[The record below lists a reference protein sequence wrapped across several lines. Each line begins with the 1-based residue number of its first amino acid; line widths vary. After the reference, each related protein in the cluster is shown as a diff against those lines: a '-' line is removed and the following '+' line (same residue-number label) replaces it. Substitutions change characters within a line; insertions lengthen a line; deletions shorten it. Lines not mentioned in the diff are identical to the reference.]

1 MFLMLRQNGIDP
13 TGREL
18 RSVSLYQSEYFSG
31 LSSFSWFSLV
41 FHIAYTLKMFIF
53 WWYSKRIF
61 VTIMFV
67 RTPVNEDSPNR
78 PEEQPTASVETPRTT
93 EIDESRRRKLR
104 EIELKVAE
112 YAQKLEAKG
121 ASNIAQQCD
130 VFRAKLLEV
139 SSRWMTLVIV
149 RTFYDSFTIKKF
161 KSLCWSSDNSFNN

>member
-1 MFLMLRQNGIDP
+1 
-13 TGREL
+13 
-18 RSVSLYQSEYFSG
+18 
-31 LSSFSWFSLV
+31 
-41 FHIAYTLKMFIF
+41 
-53 WWYSKRIF
+53 
-61 VTIMFV
+61 MFV
-67 RTPVNEDSPNR
+67 RPPVNEDSPNR

-139 SSRWMTLVIV
+139 SSRWVTLVIV
-149 RTFYDSFTIKKF
+149 RTFYDSFKIKKIQI
-161 KSLCWSSDNSFNN
+161 SLLIFR

>member
-1 MFLMLRQNGIDP
+1 
-13 TGREL
+13 
-18 RSVSLYQSEYFSG
+18 
-31 LSSFSWFSLV
+31 
-41 FHIAYTLKMFIF
+41 
-53 WWYSKRIF
+53 
-61 VTIMFV
+61 MFV
-67 RTPVNEDSPNR
+67 RPPVNEDSPNR

-139 SSRWMTLVIV
+139 SSRWMT
-149 RTFYDSFTIKKF
+149 
-161 KSLCWSSDNSFNN
+161 W